1 MKNITF
7 LDASGLADLRN
18 DLHTYMESIAFSDVF
33 REACREAIASIDATL
48 ADESMQVETQ
58 RILRHLFGDLAEAEA
73 ARIDTL
79 NGLLSGLDEAEDS
92 EHWRFLMLAALPL
105 LTSGHL
111 LGLRSLMMDAAA
123 DFQPFNMEGG
133 ICFQ

>member
-7 LDASGLADLRN
+7 LDASGLANLRN
-18 DLHTYMESIAFSDVF
+18 DLIAYMESIAFSDVF
-33 REACREAIASIDATL
+33 REACREAISSIDATL

-58 RILRHLFGDLAEAEA
+58 RILRHLLGDLAEAEA

-79 NGLLSGLDEAEDS
+79 NTLFAGLDDVEDS

-123 DFQPFNMEGG
+123 DFQPFNLEGG